1 MKDKLSKC
9 LRSFRKSH
17 GTQHLLVATL
27 ENGNKAVGK
36 GECVSTFFLD
46 LSKAF
51 DAINHDLLAT
61 SKIKGLC
68 IFTECTKI
76 NA

>member
-9 LRSFRKSH
+9 LRGFRKSY

-27 ENGNKAVGK
+27 ENWNKAVGK
-36 GECVSTFFLD
+36 GECVFTLFLD

-51 DAINHDLLAT
+51 DAINQDLLAT

-68 IFTECTKI
+68 IFTECTKT